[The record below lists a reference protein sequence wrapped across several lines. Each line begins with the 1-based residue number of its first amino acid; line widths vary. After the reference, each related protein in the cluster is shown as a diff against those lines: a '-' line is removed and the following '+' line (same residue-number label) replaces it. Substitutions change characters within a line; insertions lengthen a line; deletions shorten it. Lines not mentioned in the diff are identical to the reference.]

1 MIAGIPTQRVYQ
13 DAASQAVEA
22 AFFEAGQNR
31 LLVKKP
37 TGTGKTVWFAG
48 LLKRLAPWLETFKAR
63 GEQRGATMLVIA
75 HREELLDQAAEKITR
90 ANKGLIVTIEQGD
103 RHASRY
109 SDVVVASI
117 QTLQA
122 MKFKRLLRLL
132 KHHTFRIV
140 IVDEAHHAA
149 AKSYR
154 TALAMLGFLPKADI
168 TEGQDIE
175 AATHDDVLEMEQ
187 ALASWD
193 EQAPKDRV
201 LIGVTA
207 TPNRSDAVGLGCVFQ
222 SIAYSYPLKQA
233 IEDGWLTPIVPWVVE
248 TATSLDNVH
257 MARGDFNQRELA
269 EAVNNDPRNAMGLAA
284 WREHADGLPTIGF
297 TVDVA
302 HAHALADLYSN
313 AGIRAVAI
321 SGETP
326 KEERRI
332 LLRQYREGQVTV
344 IFNCMVLTEGT
355 DLPLTACILHY
366 KPTSSA
372 TLYEQMTGRGLRT
385 HPDDPAG
392 PARLE
397 AIARGDRII
406 KPDCIV
412 IDLVDVARRHSLM
425 AAPVLYGLPPSLVVK
440 GKEMRQVERELQEIL
455 DRHPGLN
462 IDGARLTLEQLR
474 AKASTF
480 DIWNVNNLGAFGAGR
495 ALNWIRAGAE
505 DFRLI
510 YPWADGTETLQVVKD
525 MLGHYEVICT
535 LRPRDGAGP
544 PRQRTLATQVV
555 SADAAAGLAEAFV
568 LQERRSTMKIMGK
581 DEPWRLRPAT
591 PKQLGRL
598 RMIGAPIKKGMTAG
612 EASTLIDQFTNRRGG
627 R

>member
-1 MIAGIPTQRVYQ
+1 
-13 DAASQAVEA
+13 
-22 AFFEAGQNR
+22 
-31 LLVKKP
+31 
-37 TGTGKTVWFAG
+37 
-48 LLKRLAPWLETFKAR
+48 
-63 GEQRGATMLVIA
+63 MLVIA
-75 HREELLDQAAEKITR
+75 HREELLDQAAERIQSLNR
-90 ANKGLIVTIEQGD
+90 GLIVTIEQGD
-103 RHASRY
+103 RHASPY
-109 SDVVVASI
+109 SDVVIASI

-149 AKSYR
+149 AKTYR
-154 TALAMLGFLPKADI
+154 TALALLGFLPKADI
-168 TEGQDIE
+168 SEGQDIE
-175 AATHDDVLEMEQ
+175 AATHDDVVEMEQ
-187 ALASWD
+187 ALAGWD
-193 EQAPKDRV
+193 AVAPKDRL

-222 SIAYSYPLKQA
+222 SIAYSYALKDA
-233 IEDGWLTPIVPWVVE
+233 IDDGWLTPIVPWVVE
-248 TATSLDNVH
+248 TQTSLDDVH

-269 EAVNNDPRNAMGLAA
+269 DAVNNDARNQMALAA
-284 WREHADGLPTIGF
+284 WREHADGLSTIGF

-302 HAHALADLYSN
+302 HAHTMADLFSD
-313 AGIRAVAI
+313 AGVRAVAV

-332 LLRQYREGQVTV
+332 MLRQYTEGQVEV

-355 DLPLTACILHY
+355 DLPRTSCILHL

-392 PARLE
+392 PERIEADAIGARL
-397 AIARGDRII
+397 I
-406 KPDCIV
+406 KPECVV

-425 AAPVLYGLPPSLVVK
+425 ASPVLYGLPPSLVVK
-440 GKEMRQVERELQEIL
+440 GKELRQVERELEDL
-455 DRHPGLN
+455 LARYPGLTV
-462 IDGARLTLEQLR
+462 DGRMSLEQLQ

-480 DIWNVNNLGAFGAGR
+480 DIWNVSSRTGTFGAGR

-505 DFRLI
+505 DFRLV
-510 YPWADGTETLQVVKD
+510 YPWADGTETLQVTKD

-544 PRQRTLATQVV
+544 VRQRTLATQVV

-581 DEPWRLRPAT
+581 DEPWRRNHATQKQIKLLRIY
-591 PKQLGRL
+591 KE
-598 RMIGAPIKKGMTAG
+598 PIRKGLTAG
-612 EASTLIDQFTNRRGG
+612 EASTLISQFKARRS